1 MLSFFNEP
9 TLKAALLARMDDH
22 AEADAF
28 LQGTYWREGKGC
40 FIGCAIHGDDP
51 MKFEQQYGL
60 SVFVAKLGEYYF
72 ERADRDDAIL
82 MPRAIIDAIPVG
94 VETHWVWPRLWQWIV
109 TAPVHGLLASPIRQ
123 CSKDLLKATCR
134 IYEAWPQT
142 DQAAAEAAAWG
153 ARAASRA
160 AAEAAAWGAE
170 AAAGDAAFAAAW
182 AARDAALAAAVAAAW
197 AAEAA
202 AWAAEAA
209 AGDAAFA
216 AAVAATRAAEA
227 ATRGAACSAARA
239 AARAE
244 QYQVFLTILR
254 GLGEETPLVPC
265 IEQPTRA
272 FAPL

>member
-9 TLKAALLARMDDH
+9 TLKAALLARIDDH

-40 FIGCAIHGDDP
+40 FIGCAIHGDNP

-60 SVFVAKLGEYYF
+60 SVFVARLGEYYF
-72 ERADRDDAIL
+72 ENADRDDAIL

-109 TAPVHGLLASPIRQ
+109 TDPVHGLLASPK
-123 CSKDLLKATCR
+123 CSKDLLKETCR

-142 DQAAAEAAAWG
+142 D
-153 ARAASRA
+153 
-160 AAEAAAWGAE
+160 
-170 AAAGDAAFAAAW
+170 
-182 AARDAALAAAVAAAW
+182 
-197 AAEAA
+197 
-202 AWAAEAA
+202 
-209 AGDAAFA
+209 
-216 AAVAATRAAEA
+216 
-227 ATRGAACSAARA
+227 RA
-239 AARAE
+239 AARAARTAVLEAAWSADAMAGAAALAVAAAATADAAGAAAVEAVRAAALAVAGTE

-265 IEQPTRA
+265 IEQHA
-272 FAPL
+272 FAPFI